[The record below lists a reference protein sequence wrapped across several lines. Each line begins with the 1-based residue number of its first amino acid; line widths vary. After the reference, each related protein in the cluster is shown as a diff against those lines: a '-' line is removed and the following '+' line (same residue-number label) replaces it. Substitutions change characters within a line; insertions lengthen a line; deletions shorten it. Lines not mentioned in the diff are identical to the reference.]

1 MTVRTMARLSRA
13 ETPHT
18 AWCAR
23 DHRCGVDEH
32 RSPDITADGI
42 GGRAWLT
49 RVRAGGREYVEIRA
63 RIPLHSNESV
73 ARRQLSTALAL
84 MRELLAQVAPR
95 LPGVASRQQR
105 PAIGRRTE

>member
-1 MTVRTMARLSRA
+1 MTVRTMARRSRA

-23 DHRCGVDEH
+23 DHRCGVHEH

-49 RVRAGGREYVEIRA
+49 RVRAGEREYVEIRA

-95 LPGVASRQQR
+95 LAGVAGREQR
-105 PAIGRRTE
+105 PAIGRRAE